1 MGAPKGRHNVNQ
13 FGGTF
18 GGPIR
23 KDKDFL
29 FASFE
34 GWQEVIPFPG
44 AGVTAIPLDLRDGQ
58 HFSNYN
64 ITIYDP
70 LTTHACGAATEPCSG
85 STGSTYWRNPFPGDV
100 IPKSRI
106 SPIATKILSYLPA
119 PNTEIGRASCRER
132 V

>member
-1 MGAPKGRHNVNQ
+1 MRNRVLDANTFGNNLVGAPKGRHNVNQ

-44 AGVTAIPLDLRDGQ
+44 AGVTAVPLDLRDGQ

-64 ITIYDP
+64 IRFMT
-70 LTTHACGAATEPCSG
+70 
-85 STGSTYWRNPFPGDV
+85 R
-100 IPKSRI
+100 
-106 SPIATKILSYLPA
+106 
-119 PNTEIGRASCRER
+119 
-132 V
+132 